1 MHQLSIKQSKMTYNG
16 EADNIN
22 TLNHD
27 ILIIFLQKGMKKISD
42 TMDEKNYTTVN

>member
-1 MHQLSIKQSKMTYNG
+1 MTYNG

-27 ILIIFLQKGMKKISD
+27 ILINFLQKGMKQKLKLSG
-42 TMDEKNYTTVN
+42 

>member
-27 ILIIFLQKGMKKISD
+27 ILIIFF
-42 TMDEKNYTTVN
+42 TERNEKNLRLNG